1 MMRFLNISPN
11 RLAAFGG
18 RSMPRAV
25 FVT

>member
-11 RLAAFGG
+11 ILAAPGG